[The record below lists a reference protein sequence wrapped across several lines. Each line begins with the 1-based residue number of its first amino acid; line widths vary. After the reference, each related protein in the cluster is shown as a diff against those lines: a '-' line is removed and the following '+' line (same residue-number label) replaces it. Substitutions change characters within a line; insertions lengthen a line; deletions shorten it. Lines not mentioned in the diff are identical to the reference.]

1 MSFNWKYIS
10 GVQGQVSIILQ
21 RRRREGQ
28 REEGGGGEE
37 GQREGEGGEEGQQEG
52 GGQRG
57 KKSVQVVGFQGA
69 ACLPAI

>member
-1 MSFNWKYIS
+1 MFNWKHIS

-21 RRRREGQ
+21 RRQREG
-28 REEGGGGEE
+28 RREGGGGEE
-37 GQREGEGGEEGQQEG
+37 EQCERGEEGQQEG
-52 GGQRG
+52 EGGGERG

>member
-1 MSFNWKYIS
+1 MSFNWKHIS

-21 RRRREGQ
+21 RRRREGH
-28 REEGGGGEE
+28 REEGGGEEE
-37 GQREGEGGEEGQQEG
+37 GQREGGGE
-52 GGQRG
+52 RG

>member
-1 MSFNWKYIS
+1 M
-10 GVQGQVSIILQ
+10 SIILQ

-28 REEGGGGEE
+28 REEGEE
-37 GQREGEGGEEGQQEG
+37 GQREGEGGGE
-52 GGQRG
+52 RG